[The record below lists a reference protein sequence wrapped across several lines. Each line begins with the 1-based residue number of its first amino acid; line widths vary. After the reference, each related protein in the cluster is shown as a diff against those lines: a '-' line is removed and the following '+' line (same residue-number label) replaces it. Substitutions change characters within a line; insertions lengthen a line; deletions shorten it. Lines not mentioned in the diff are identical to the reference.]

1 MKNNTRSGSMVSVVI
16 PVLDDTRQLNGLLNS
31 LRSMMARSDEIIV
44 VDGSPDRNCAPL
56 AKHYSCTCL
65 YTRPGRGHQLH
76 TGAQHATGDILWF
89 LHADLRPGASAITRI
104 RREMADGAIGGYF
117 GFKFLGHLSW
127 YKRLLAWLIN
137 IRARVG
143 VPYGDQGLFF
153 CRSFYTDTDGFAD
166 APLFEE
172 VTLVKAARRRGRFVR
187 IATPV
192 GVSSRKWE
200 RDGWIRRTLENRLLA
215 LGHMLGISPETLAA
229 RYRQKC

>member
-1 MKNNTRSGSMVSVVI
+1 MMDNAQPGSMVSVVI
-16 PVLDDTRQLNGLLNS
+16 PVLDDARQLNGLLDN
-31 LRSMMARSDEIIV
+31 LRSMTERCDEIIV
-44 VDGSPDRNCAPL
+44 VDGSPDGNCAAL
-56 AKHYSCTCL
+56 AERYSCTCL
-65 YTRPGRGHQLH
+65 CTRPGRGHQMH
-76 TGAQHATGDILWF
+76 TGAQRASGDIIWF
-89 LHADLRPGASAITRI
+89 LHADLRPSSSAVALI
-104 RREMADGAIGGYF
+104 RREMAGGAIGGYF
-117 GFKFLGHLSW
+117 GFQFLGCVNW

-153 CRSFYTDTDGFAD
+153 GRSFYMDTDGFPD

-172 VTLVKAARRRGRFVR
+172 VTLIKTARRRGRFVR

-192 GVSSRKWE
+192 GVSSRRWE

-215 LGHMLGISPETLAA
+215 LGHMFGISSGTLAA